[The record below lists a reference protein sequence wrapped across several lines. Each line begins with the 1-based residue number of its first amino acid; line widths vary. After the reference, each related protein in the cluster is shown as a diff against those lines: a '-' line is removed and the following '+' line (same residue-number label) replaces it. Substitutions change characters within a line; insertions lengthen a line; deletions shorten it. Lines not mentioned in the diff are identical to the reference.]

1 MKRGVTD
8 RRIGSTSKARKV
20 RVRDDRTTDEKL
32 RNNRIEKRVRDER
45 KKLSAL

>member
-8 RRIGSTSKARKV
+8 RRIGSTSNVRKV